1 MDEKYGVIRHFFKIM
16 LPGFHDKLVLP
27 PAFCR
32 KLKEEKPKHAILRSP
47 RGTMKVNICKNDKGL
62 IYFKKG
68 WKDFADLNDLCIGD
82 AIVFEHT
89 GGLNFN
95 AIVFDPSACE
105 KQFPEKV
112 NLDEHPEDVERKVD
126 MDSGTSYNFLNPHF
140 TITMKR
146 HNGLK
151 RWATVNI
158 PTKFLRSND
167 LSWYKFYTS
176 NKLKDGDVCSF
187 ELHPHSR
194 RSKTVV
200 MDVHINRSSP

>member
-1 MDEKYGVIRHFFKIM
+1 MDEKYGVTRHFFKIM

-112 NLDEHPEDVERKVD
+112 NLDEHPEDVE
-126 MDSGTSYNFLNPHF
+126 
-140 TITMKR
+140 
-146 HNGLK
+146 
-151 RWATVNI
+151 
-158 PTKFLRSND
+158 
-167 LSWYKFYTS
+167 SWYKFYTS
-176 NKLKDGDVCSF
+176 NKLKDGDVCTF